1 MSWLFKKNIN
11 KLRQIGVYAEN
22 ISLDS
27 REGSSSIINLKA
39 VNFQSSTFI
48 IKYHSKEMYC
58 IFFEVLY
65 LQEVKGLYLS
75 TLQIRTK
82 PFSWWLSTL
91 ITHARP
97 LENSCKKKYKN
108 KKKGFQSNMKEINI
122 VCLVNNIS
130 EKSVFFI
137 SCYTIHKLF
146 RITFVLFLLCMY
158 CIKEAFVP

>member
-1 MSWLFKKNIN
+1 MFKKYINIYN
-11 KLRQIGVYAEN
+11 LRQTGVYAADMFRDVLWRILFN
-22 ISLDS
+22 
-27 REGSSSIINLKA
+27 IINMKA
-39 VNFQSSTFI
+39 VSFQSSTFI

-58 IFFEVLY
+58 IFFGVLY
-65 LQEVKGLYLS
+65 LQKVKGLYLS
-75 TLQIRTK
+75 LRIKTK

-97 LENSCKKKYKN
+97 LENSCTKQKKN
-108 KKKGFQSNMKEINI
+108 KKKGFQSNMKEINT